1 MAEQRAADP
10 HSGAHYQK
18 ERRKYSAEEE
28 AKLERQHF
36 WRIIDAFRSYR
47 FHVHEQVKRAE
58 RQFRSLSQRHQR
70 VLPGVLSNLARIR
83 QCAEHNQ
90 EILDAV
96 VHNSLHMFENV
107 EYGEREDP
115 RKARPSTTFDMDKLK
130 STIKQFV
137 SVLIPG
143 AGLGRLAWEIARL
156 GYSCQGNEWSFF
168 MLFSSNFVLNRCE
181 EENALTLYPWIHQFS
196 NNKKSSDQT
205 RPIRFPDVNPQSLPL
220 NTDFSMVAGD
230 FVEVYSE
237 LECWDCVSTC
247 FFIDTANNVLEYV
260 DTIWKI
266 LKPGGVWINL
276 GPLLYHFENIANE
289 LSIEL
294 SYEDI
299 RTAMIKY
306 GFIFEVEKESM
317 QTTYTE
323 NECSMLRYVYDCV
336 FFVARKPTLHFNG
349 QEEEDLL
356 QNSPPAAKS
365 SRREGSNR
373 QTLLM
378 AKRRAE
384 ETVLLGSPSKRRY
397 FPPIYSV
404 DMQLEGMAS
413 VGGVSSPALLT
424 LLGSRCRKRPLYFD
438 NDEGYSCPAISPSDS
453 GKHAKDVLKTPSSR
467 SFPDGRRSC
476 ALSRNKRPREESV
489 GSDTV
494 NATHKTADED
504 DTYNSFQY
512 WRVPLPELDLSL
524 LDESSDHYPKKD
536 KNRVT
541 IVGVE
546 LFTVSKASPSLPLLL
561 LLLLL

>member
-1 MAEQRAADP
+1 MAEPSAKEP
-10 HSGAHYQK
+10 LTGAHFHK
-18 ERRKYSAEEE
+18 ERKKYSPEEE

-47 FHVHEQVKRAE
+47 FHVQEQVKRAE
-58 RQFRSLSQRHQR
+58 RQFYSLSQRHQTM
-70 VLPGVLSNLARIR
+70 LPGVLANLGRIM

-90 EILDAV
+90 DVLEAI

-115 RKARPSTTFDMDKLK
+115 RKTRPSSTFDMDKLK
-130 STIKQFV
+130 STIKQFVRDWSEVGKAERDTCYKPIIQEIQRLFPSDQCDVSKV

-156 GYSCQGNEWSFF
+156 GYACQGNEWSFF

-181 EENALTLYPWIHQFS
+181 TENTLTLYPWIHQFS

-237 LECWDCVSTC
+237 PECWDCVATC

-299 RTAMIKY
+299 RTAMLKY
-306 GFIFEVEKESM
+306 GFIFEAEKESL

-323 NECSMLRYVYDCV
+323 NDCSMLRYVYDCI
-336 FFVARKPTLHFNG
+336 FFVARKPAELQFNG
-349 QEEEDLL
+349 VEEAEQQL
-356 QNSPPAAKS
+356 NSPPAAKS

-373 QTLLM
+373 
-378 AKRRAE
+378 
-384 ETVLLGSPSKRRY
+384 
-397 FPPIYSV
+397 
-404 DMQLEGMAS
+404 
-413 VGGVSSPALLT
+413 LT
-424 LLGSRCRKRPLYFD
+424 
-438 NDEGYSCPAISPSDS
+438 
-453 GKHAKDVLKTPSSR
+453 
-467 SFPDGRRSC
+467 
-476 ALSRNKRPREESV
+476 
-489 GSDTV
+489 
-494 NATHKTADED
+494 
-504 DTYNSFQY
+504 
-512 WRVPLPELDLSL
+512 
-524 LDESSDHYPKKD
+524 
-536 KNRVT
+536 
-541 IVGVE
+541 
-546 LFTVSKASPSLPLLL
+546 
-561 LLLLL
+561 